1 MPTFRK
7 EQLDKAAWAW
17 ADGTDPKLITDENIF
32 TAYRVKLPKCKP
44 ASCRR
49 NCRGNPHCLS
59 ALGEAHLT
67 TKSEDTGGTLQDNDV
82 ERRTPGT
89 FVGLK
94 NLGATCYVNSLLQLW
109 FHNHAFRE
117 AIFDWDPHEDPTEQS
132 NPTLDSDDYMPV
144 SVVGHLQV
152 LFTLMRHSSC
162 RYIDPSKFVE
172 ALGLDTSTQQDAQ
185 EFSKLFIS
193 LLEDCL
199 NNQSLPY
206 VRNLINNNFRGEYS
220 YITKCCKCQS
230 ESVRPS
236 FFYEL
241 ELNVKG
247 NHTLADCL
255 AEFLKKEKLEGAD
268 CYSCMV
274 CGDKQVATR
283 CIVLNSLPPVLNLQL
298 LRFVYDRQKGQK
310 KKLTSVV
317 QFPEVLDMQEYV
329 SPKPSQPVLYN
340 LSAVLIHKGASAY
353 SGHYI
358 AHIRD
363 SLSGVWYKF
372 NDESVLKMEGK
383 KLKLN
388 DEDEVDKSQKIKGP
402 KYVKGFLNSTNAYML
417 VYTSEN
423 HNPSVTEKDLK
434 PRLQCYVDVHNNK
447 FEKWLDEMN
456 LNKKRGIEMQEE
468 KAALYYSLQVPEVPD
483 TVSSIDMEAVCA
495 DWITN
500 WLTNLDPAVLPIDNS
515 KLLCPHSCLD
525 PNAVT
530 NAKYITVDG
539 ANILYDRFGGGPRL
553 HDQNLFCRQ
562 CVVAKCL
569 VLRTRAKI
577 VEDNKE
583 ITNLLK
589 KKIEPGIPAYYI
601 DKRSFRCWRKMV
613 LDMVEGSAG
622 VQQVQLTNGVDGE
635 RRTPLPDEQESQES
649 ESKPQ
654 DQLGETLHRLS
665 IENSAE
671 EDCKSVRSCS
681 SSRLLS
687 RVKRKSVQP
696 RNLFRNITM
705 NEIKECYVVC
715 AKLETQLS
723 KHKNICKEFRKILSR
738 VAKHKEI
745 VADKKY
751 QESRILRTKRQENAG
766 VIDEDVKCDNVVVL
780 VEKLNVNGVRKCNEN
795 ENSVDRDIEKTVVS
809 NGDEHKSDEKP
820 VLNDNCENA
829 DTEEDD
835 KSDSGEKRF
844 NEGLLC
850 PHGNLTVDKSLM
862 RLVSER
868 VWEILKYYFPNAPAF
883 PHNAEPCRDCQ
894 SLASENEVM
903 KDMYHE
909 KATAQKRELL
919 DLFLLRNRP
928 QPGRTPHETIYIVPH
943 DDFYEPWRGF
953 IRVAG
958 RREMPSDQEIMCT
971 LRVSTLTCSHGLL
984 MYSPHD
990 INDSEKLVFVTE
1002 KEWQTLKTFY
1012 SADGEITVNKE
1023 MVTNPP
1029 LCDSCYASRLEHEQ
1043 KESLRYDKAKI
1054 FIRLVS
1060 SSQTTEES
1068 EWITPAM
1075 TSKRPR
1081 LTESTLA
1088 APCQTSIAGNGP
1100 LAGTLPAQSG
1110 VDIRRSTRIRK
1121 VRGEKEAVVSSDLTL
1136 RQLKLKI
1143 MELFSVPPF
1152 DQHLST
1158 ACGRE
1163 LVDNESTLHDL
1174 GIYPRSVLLLKV
1186 DEPSSDA
1193 NIFDDYIK
1201 NSEPEAGFKGTELL
1215 GRL

>member
-44 ASCRR
+44 ATCRR
-49 NCRGNPHCLS
+49 NCRGSPHCLS

-67 TKSEDTGGTLQDNDV
+67 NNPEDTGNSFQDIDL
-82 ERRTPGT
+82 ERRTPGS

-117 AIFDWDPHEDPTEQS
+117 AIFNWDPDEDPTEQN
-132 NPTLDSDDYMPV
+132 NPTLTSEEYVPV

-152 LFTLMRHSSC
+152 LFALMRHSNS

-199 NNQSLPY
+199 SNQSLPY

-247 NHTLADCL
+247 NHTLAESL
-255 AEFLKKEKLEGAD
+255 TEFLKKEKLEGAD
-268 CYSCMV
+268 CYSCTV
-274 CGDKQVATR
+274 CEDKQVATR
-283 CIVLNSLPPVLNLQL
+283 CIRLNSLPPVLNLQL

-317 QFPEVLDMQEYV
+317 QFPEVLDMREYV
-329 SPKPSQPVLYN
+329 SPKPSDPVLYN
-340 LSAVLIHKGASAY
+340 LSAVLIHKGLSAY

-363 SLSGVWYKF
+363 NSTGVWYKF

-383 KLKLN
+383 KLKLS
-388 DEDEVDKSQKIKGP
+388 DDDEVDKSQKTKGTRF
-402 KYVKGFLNSTNAYML
+402 VKGFLNSTNAYML
-417 VYTSEN
+417 VYTSEK
-423 HNPSVTEKDLK
+423 HNPSVSEKDLS
-434 PRLQCYVDVHNNK
+434 PRLQCYVDIHNKK
-447 FEKWLDEMN
+447 FDKWLHEINM
-456 LNKKRGIEMQEE
+456 NKKRGVEMQEE
-468 KAALYYSLQVPEVPD
+468 KAALYYSLQVPDNVDPTD
-483 TVSSIDMEAVCA
+483 VEAVSA
-495 DWITN
+495 DWLTN
-500 WLTNLDPAVLPIDNS
+500 WLTNVDPSVPSIDNS

-530 NAKYITVDG
+530 NAKYISLDG

-553 HDQNLFCRQ
+553 RGQDLFCQQ
-562 CVVAKCL
+562 CVAAKCL

-577 VEDNKE
+577 VDDNKE

-589 KKIEPGIPAYYI
+589 KKLEPGTPAYYV
-601 DKRSFRCWRKMV
+601 DKNSLRSWRKKV
-613 LDMVEGSAG
+613 LDMVEGGGGTG
-622 VQQVQLTNGVDGE
+622 VQQGQLTNGVDGG
-635 RRTPLPDEQESQES
+635 RCTPLPDEQESQES
-649 ESKPQ
+649 ESKSQ
-654 DQLGETLHRLS
+654 DQLHETPHRLS
-665 IENSAE
+665 T
-671 EDCKSVRSCS
+671 EDCEDNKSVKSHRQLRFC
-681 SSRLLS
+681 S
-687 RVKRKSVQP
+687 RVKRKSLQP
-696 RNLFRNITM
+696 RNLFKNISLA
-705 NEIKECYVVC
+705 EIKDCYVVC
-715 AKLETQLS
+715 AKLETHLS
-723 KHKNICKEFRKILSR
+723 KHKNICKEFRKILTK
-738 VAKHKEI
+738 VAKHKET
-745 VADKKY
+745 VADKHY
-751 QESRILRTKRQENAG
+751 QENKILRTNRQEKAI
-766 VIDEDVKCDNVVVL
+766 VDKEEKCDNLVVK
-780 VEKLNVNGVRKCNEN
+780 EKNVNGVTKCDEKDI
-795 ENSVDRDIEKTVVS
+795 NSDKDIVMKTVVS
-809 NGDEHKSDEKP
+809 NGDEHKGEEKP
-820 VLNDNCENA
+820 VLNDNGENV

-835 KSDSGEKRF
+835 KSDSGENKF
-844 NEGLLC
+844 NEGILC
-850 PHGNLTVDKSLM
+850 PHGNLTVDKSQI
-862 RLVSER
+862 RLVPVR
-868 VWEILKYYFPNAPAF
+868 VWEILSYYFPNAPVF
-883 PHNAEPCRDCQ
+883 PHDEEPCNECQ
-894 SLASENEVM
+894 SQASENEVM
-903 KDMYHE
+903 KDLYHE
-909 KATAQKRELL
+909 KATVQKRELL

-928 QPGRTPHETIYIVPH
+928 QPGRMSHEIMYIVPR
-943 DDFYEPWRGF
+943 DDFYDPWRAF

-958 RREMPSDQEIMCT
+958 RREMPSDQEIICT

-990 INDSEKLVFVTE
+990 TNDSEKLVYVTE
-1002 KEWQTLKTFY
+1002 QEWETLKSFY
-1012 SADGEITVNKE
+1012 SADGEISVNKE

-1043 KESLRYDKAKI
+1043 KESLRYDRAKI

-1060 SSQTTEES
+1060 NSQVTEES
-1068 EWITPAM
+1068 EWITPLV
-1075 TSKRPR
+1075 TNKRPR
-1081 LTESTLA
+1081 LNENTTGTAVQTQAAGSVSTA
-1088 APCQTSIAGNGP
+1088 A
-1100 LAGTLPAQSG
+1100 AQASNL
-1110 VDIRRSTRIRK
+1110 DIRRSTRIRK

-1163 LVDNESTLHDL
+1163 LVDNESTLYDL
-1174 GIYPRSVLLLKV
+1174 GIYPSSVLLLKV

-1193 NIFDDYIK
+1193 NTFDDYIK
-1201 NSEPEAGFKGTELL
+1201 SSEPEAGFKGTELL